1 MRMIPCVLV
10 VGLCCTAAVSAA
22 PPRVAFRT
30 AVEIPEEGLT
40 LRLPSGAEVVGL
52 DPPRIYTYRNPAGD
66 LFERFDARELWIA
79 AQFKRQWRDP
89 AGHVFLVATPF
100 APYPR
105 DLMDAH
111 VERGTF
117 ETRMRE
123 IAAPP
128 ADPEAFGAWAEG
140 YAGAKLAA
148 PPRMITTPSARL
160 RQILAF
166 TFAGEPARNAYGIR
180 FRPNVF
186 GVDPDQW
193 FFILV
198 QWAGAVDAAEAGPL
212 LEREFL
218 PQIGLAAKREASGGA
233 AATKFQH
240 AATAAAAQT
249 NRSDALAA
257 SRAAVI
263 NSIRGRRGWWFVET
277 PNYVIASDLP
287 GAQAGAVKRIQADV
301 EFLRGAFAR
310 LIPPRRPITAV
321 SVIRAFGSGEAYVA
335 HVGADM
341 AWSGGAW
348 MPSKRELVIRPLEGG
363 TARDRRDW
371 LLNTV
376 YHEAFHQYLAYA
388 LDFQETSAWFNE
400 GHATLFEGADI
411 RDGKL
416 ELDEVERYAADVTA
430 IAKRAPERVWDIF
443 GLSYE
448 GFYAGGRH
456 DDGARKDNYALAWG
470 LTYFLRKGVPSGGG
484 PAEYAAIPTRY
495 LDALMETRDPA
506 QATAAALQG
515 VDRAA
520 FAAAFRE
527 FWNSP
532 SRRSVAR
539 RYAP

>member
-1 MRMIPCVLV
+1 MRFGPAI
-10 VGLCCTAAVSAA
+10 GLLLIACATAVPAA
-22 PPRVAFRT
+22 PPRVSFRT
-30 AVEIPEEGLT
+30 AAEIPEEGLT
-40 LRLPSGAEVVGL
+40 LRLPAGAEVAGL
-52 DPPRIYTYRNPAGD
+52 DPPRVYTYRNEAGA
-66 LFERFDARELWIA
+66 LFDRFDARELWYA
-79 AQFKRQWRDP
+79 AQFVRQWKDP
-89 AGHVFLVATPF
+89 AGHVFVVAKPV

-105 DLMDAH
+105 EWMGSH
-111 VERGTF
+111 VDRGAF
-117 ETRMRE
+117 EAWLNE
-123 IAAPP
+123 NAAPP
-128 ADPEAFGAWAEG
+128 ADPEAFGAWAEA

-160 RQILAF
+160 RQIVAF

-218 PQIGLAAKREASGGA
+218 PHWGLAAKRAASGGA

-240 AATAAAAQT
+240 AATAAAVQT

-263 NSIRGRRGWWFVET
+263 NSIRGRPGWWFVET

-321 SVIRAFGSGEAYVA
+321 SVIRAFGSGGDYVGY
-335 HVGADM
+335 VGADM

-363 TARDRRDW
+363 SARDRRDW

-411 RDGKL
+411 RNGKL
-416 ELDEVERYAADVTA
+416 ELDEVARYVADVTA
-430 IAKRAPERVWDIF
+430 IAKNAPERVWDVF

-448 GFYAGGRH
+448 AFYAGGRH
-456 DDGARKDNYALAWG
+456 EDAARKDNYALAWG
-470 LTYFLRKGVPSGGG
+470 LMYFLRKGVPSGGG
-484 PAEYAAIPTRY
+484 PADYADIPARY

-506 QATAAALQG
+506 QATAAALRG
-515 VDRAA
+515 VDPAA

-532 SRRSVAR
+532 SRRSEAR
-539 RYAP
+539 RHAL